1 MSVEHFLDTNVFV
14 YLFDETNDRKRER
27 AERLVQQALVNE
39 TGCISYQVV
48 QETINVITRKLN
60 ATPERAG
67 QILDDTLIPLW
78 RVNPTRTFY
87 QRGLDL
93 QTRYRF
99 SFYDSLIVAAA
110 LEAGCHTLYSEDL
123 KHGQQ
128 IEGLTITNPFRD
140 TSSVIGKNGRKRRR
154 RV

>member
-14 YLFDETNDRKRER
+14 YLFDETNDRKREK
-27 AERLVQQALVNE
+27 AVRLVQESLENE

-60 ATPERAG
+60 ATPEKAR
-67 QILDDTLIPLW
+67 QILEHTLIPLW
-78 RVNPTRTFY
+78 RVNPTLMLY
-87 QRGLDL
+87 QRSLDL

-128 IEGLTITNPFRD
+128 IEGVTVTNPFR
-140 TSSVIGKNGRKRRR
+140 T
-154 RV
+154 